1 MARLSQGV
9 PSAPLMHVLPTLLSL
24 VLLVLANGL
33 FGQSKKAKDRI
44 REDTLYVMD
53 LSRRPTLRL
62 YGSNK
67 FNSMVVRSNKGF
79 TDLRYRPNG
88 KYIFGVGASY
98 RRLTLNIGVPMPFV
112 NTDNDRFGRTR
123 YLDAQANLHT
133 PTQSSNLFLQ
143 VFKGYH
149 ITSHAKDLL
158 HWDQTTDFPYREDLL
173 QYNIGLSTLRILNP
187 KRFSYR
193 AAFNQDAWQ
202 KRSQG
207 SWLAGGYLTCYVVN
221 ADSGLV
227 PTRIANEFTERSD
240 LRKGVFLD
248 LGVLGGYAY
257 TLVVHRHWFA
267 TISAAIGGGPT
278 GQFLTSDKIDGAYRS
293 NSAGF
298 GWHAQFRGAL
308 GYNSRTHYMGV
319 IFNQENIGYL
329 MGKSNGFAWDVGN
342 VRLIFAMRL
351 QRKAPKVVERGF
363 RWLEKETPVPVAP

>member
-1 MARLSQGV
+1 MHLL
-9 PSAPLMHVLPTLLSL
+9 PLLLSTA
-24 VLLVLANGL
+24 LLLSANGL
-33 FGQSKKAKDRI
+33 FGQSKKAKERI
-44 REDTLYVMD
+44 QEDTLYVMD
-53 LSRRPTLRL
+53 LSRRPTLRV

-67 FNSMVVRSNKGF
+67 FNSMVVRSNSGY

-88 KYIFGVGASY
+88 KYIIGVGASY

-112 NTDNDRFGRTR
+112 NTDNDRLGRTR

-143 VFKGYH
+143 VYKGYH
-149 ITSHAKDLL
+149 ISSHSKELL
-158 HWDQTTDFPYREDLL
+158 QWDQPTEVPYRADLL

-187 KRFSYR
+187 ERFSYR

-227 PTRIANEFTERSD
+227 PVRIANEFTERSD

-257 TLVVHRHWFA
+257 TLVVDRHWFA
-267 TISAAIGGGPT
+267 TLSGAIGAGPAA
-278 GQFLTSDKIDGAYRS
+278 QFLRSDKGEGTYRS
-293 NSAGF
+293 NTLGL
-298 GWHAQFRGAL
+298 GWHAQFRGAI
-308 GYNSRTHYMGV
+308 GYNSRTHYVG
-319 IFNQENIGYL
+319 IIYNQETIAYVKGQ
-329 MGKSNGFAWDVGN
+329 SNGFAWDVGN
-342 VRLIFAMRL
+342 IRLFLAMRL
-351 QRKAPKVVERGF
+351 QRKAPRIVEKGF
-363 RWLEKETPVPVAP
+363 RWLEKETPVPVSP

>member
-1 MARLSQGV
+1 MQLPSFLFSIALLASTSSLYGQG
-9 PSAPLMHVLPTLLSL
+9 
-24 VLLVLANGL
+24 
-33 FGQSKKAKDRI
+33 KKTRQRI
-44 REDTLYVMD
+44 QEDTLYVTD
-53 LSRRPTLRL
+53 LSRRPTLRV

-79 TDLRYRPNG
+79 TDLRFRPNG
-88 KYIFGVGASY
+88 KYIIGVGASY

-112 NTDNDRFGRTR
+112 NTDNDRRGRTR

-158 HWDQTTDFPYREDLL
+158 KWEQPTEFPYRADLL

-187 KRFSYR
+187 NRFSYR

-207 SWLAGGYLTCYVVN
+207 SWLAGGYLTCYVVK

-240 LRKGVFLD
+240 LRKGVFVD

-257 TLVVHRHWFA
+257 TLVVDRHWFA
-267 TISAAIGGGPT
+267 TVSAAIGGGPA
-278 GQFLTSDKIDGAYRS
+278 GQFLTSDRGMATYRS
-293 NSAGF
+293 NSMGF
-298 GWHAQFRGAL
+298 GWHAQFRGAI
-308 GYNSRTHYMGV
+308 GYNSRTHYVGV
-319 IFNQENIGYL
+319 IYNQETIGYL
-329 MGKSNGFAWDVGN
+329 MGQTNGFAWDVGN
-342 VRLIFAMRL
+342 VRLFLAMRL
-351 QRKAPKVVERGF
+351 QRKAPRIVEKGF
-363 RWLEKETPVPVAP
+363 RWLDKETPVPVAP